1 MKLGISMPSSS
12 RVKIGGGFAILLL
25 IVSIMAFVGYT
36 GLNNVEDNASIVND
50 TADFSERVLKIREN
64 EKNFMLQEDQAY
76 IDNIDSMIIKLI
88 EDSNK
93 TKEKM
98 TDEDDIKILEQM
110 QLLATQYKTAANS
123 FASSLFS
130 QNELRT
136 EFVETEAMLKENI
149 KEIQQKKMD
158 EYDQIIVRM
167 RLSNNLDTDDLQ
179 QKLKSLILTNRLIEN
194 IEEIGRQERNYIM
207 NLADTSKQ
215 KEYFNST
222 IKALNTAKIT
232 AEELKFSL
240 ESKEDKREVDVIITE
255 INNTESVFNKLH
267 NMELIKDQNK
277 EQMDL
282 SADKFIASANN
293 LEKIQ
298 LTDMQ
303 MVQQDAIR
311 NLIISFIIALL
322 LGVLMAY
329 IITKS
334 ITKPINLSVDFAK
347 DIADGNLTSDKIEVD
362 TNDEIGILAGAL
374 NGMQDNLRD
383 VISKIAEFSSDLSS
397 SSEEL
402 SASSEEISAS
412 AQEVGSAIE
421 EVASGAEEQSA
432 QIDDT
437 KGNVNLL
444 DDEIINVKEK
454 AEKMNKSADDV
465 KNNINNG
472 NSSINDSIEQVNEV
486 KNQTSVVSK
495 KINRLGKLSQQ
506 IDNIVELINDI
517 SAQTNLLALNAAI
530 EAARAGE
537 AGRGFSVVADEIR
550 ELAEESSSAT
560 EQIASLIQDI
570 QNGVKDTIGQMN
582 QAENAVENGVK
593 AIEVTN
599 NSFDEINKSSEQ
611 LNKLIEEIAKS
622 AQGMAKNSKR
632 VQKAITEIAAVSE
645 ESTCNAERVAASSEE
660 QSASTQEIVNASDNL
675 AQMAQDLS
683 ETVNKFKI

>member
-1 MKLGISMPSSS
+1 MLKLFKNLNLGY
-12 RVKIGGGFAILLL
+12 KIGGGFAILL
-25 IVSIMAFVGYT
+25 IIGAIMAFVGYT

-64 EKNFMLQEDQAY
+64 EKNFMLQEDQEY

-98 TDEDDIKILEQM
+98 TDEDDIKILEEM
-110 QLLATQYKTAANS
+110 QLLATQYKTAAS
-123 FASSLFS
+123 SYASTLFS

-136 EFVETEAMLKENI
+136 EFVETEAMLKNNI
-149 KEIQQKKMD
+149 KEIQQQKMD

-194 IEEIGRQERNYIM
+194 IDEIGRQERNYIM

-215 KEYFNST
+215 EEYFNTT

-240 ESKEDKREVDVIITE
+240 ESKEDKTEVDGIITG

-267 NMELIKDQNK
+267 NMEIIKDQNK

-293 LEKIQ
+293 LEELQ
-298 LTDMQ
+298 LADMQ
-303 MVQQDAIR
+303 TVQQDAIR

-322 LGVLMAY
+322 LGVLMAF

-347 DIADGNLTSDKIEVD
+347 DIADGNLTSDKIEVN

-383 VISKIAEFSSDLSS
+383 VITKIAEFSADLSS

-412 AQEVGSAIE
+412 AEEVGSAIE
-421 EVASGAEEQSA
+421 EVASGSQEQSA

-437 KGNVNLL
+437 KDNINVL
-444 DDEIINVKEK
+444 DDEINNVKGK
-454 AEKMNKSADDV
+454 ADKMNESADDV
-465 KNNINNG
+465 KSNINNG
-472 NSSINDSIEQVNEV
+472 NKSINESIEQVKEV
-486 KNQTSVVSK
+486 KNQTIVVSDKINMLGELSK
-495 KINRLGKLSQQ
+495 KI
-506 IDNIVELINDI
+506 DDIVELINGI

-560 EQIASLIQDI
+560 EQIAGLIKDI

-582 QAENAVENGVK
+582 QAENAVENGVE
-593 AIEVTN
+593 AIQVTED
-599 NSFDEINKSSEQ
+599 SFDEIDKSSE
-611 LNKLIEEIAKS
+611 KLITLIEGISKS
-622 AQGMAKNSKR
+622 AKGMAKNSKR

-645 ESTCNAERVAASSEE
+645 EATSNAEQVAASSEE
-660 QSASTQEIVNASDNL
+660 QSASTQEIVNASENL
-675 AQMAQDLS
+675 ASMAQNLS
-683 ETVNKFKI
+683 ETVEKFKI